1 MLPQAKTR
9 LCDAEWLNCVS
20 PKNEKQTK
28 WDQVAMRTAQTASKI
43 RISVGQSML
52 AQFLPHQIADQ

>member
-20 PKNEKQTK
+20 PNTLKKHL
-28 WDQVAMRTAQTASKI
+28 AAAGTAGI
-43 RISVGQSML
+43 RIRDRVTRVV
-52 AQFLPHQIADQ
+52 